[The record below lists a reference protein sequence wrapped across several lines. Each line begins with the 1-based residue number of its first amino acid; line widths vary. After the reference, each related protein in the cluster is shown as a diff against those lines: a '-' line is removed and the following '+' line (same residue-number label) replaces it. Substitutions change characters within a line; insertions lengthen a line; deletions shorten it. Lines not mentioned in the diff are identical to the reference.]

1 MWSIRNAPSDRDYYE
16 SFGAYCDEDEWE
28 ICVDCGA
35 RWDRGEAC
43 EEWCAT
49 NRAEPEAVPVS
60 CLAVEEQ
67 KGRCCRRGG
76 RTWGRNW
83 E

>member
-1 MWSIRNAPSDRDYYE
+1 MIYDP
-16 SFGAYCDEDEWE
+16 FGADCDEDEAE

-35 RWDRGEAC
+35 RADRGDAC

-49 NRAEPEAVPVS
+49 NRADPEPVPVS

-67 KGRCCRRGG
+67 EVNFFEEAPNK
-76 RTWGRNW
+76 
-83 E
+83 